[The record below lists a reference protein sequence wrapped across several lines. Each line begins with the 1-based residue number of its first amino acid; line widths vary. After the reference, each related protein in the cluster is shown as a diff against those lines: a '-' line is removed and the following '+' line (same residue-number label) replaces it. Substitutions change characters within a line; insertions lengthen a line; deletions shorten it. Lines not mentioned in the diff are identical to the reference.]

1 MNELTP
7 RQVDVLKAIVEE
19 YSASGESVG
28 SMVLEKKY
36 KLGVSPATIRN
47 EMVVLEKK
55 GFLKKNYFSSGRNP
69 STKGLRFYIN
79 NLMKEDRLAT
89 VDEIGLRNS
98 IWDDRDELYRLLS
111 RAVRVLAEKTGLLS
125 IVSTDR
131 DELYYS
137 GTANLFDER
146 EFSNLEK
153 TKTILTKLEEV
164 EFWHGV
170 VGDWDTIEKEI
181 IFLLGEEDFGDPSFN
196 FYGSVFGEFRG
207 ESVKGVIGV
216 VGPDRM
222 CYHKIVPQVRY
233 FTNLVKNILKEKN
246 W

>member
-1 MNELTP
+1 MDELTP
-7 RQVDVLKAIVEE
+7 RQVDILKAIVEE
-19 YSASGESVG
+19 YSASGEPVS
-28 SMVLEKKY
+28 SSVLEKKY

-47 EMVVLEKK
+47 EMVILAKK

-79 NLMKEDRLAT
+79 NLMKEDKLAT
-89 VDEIGLRNS
+89 VDEVALKNG
-98 IWDDRDELYRLLS
+98 IWDNRDKLHHLLS
-111 RAVRVLAEKTGLLS
+111 QAVRVLSEKTGLLS
-125 IVSTDR
+125 IVSTDK

-146 EFSNLEK
+146 ELTNLERAK
-153 TKTILTKLEEV
+153 SIFGKLEEI
-164 EFWHGV
+164 EFWQEV
-170 VGDWDTIEKEI
+170 IGDWDTIEKEI
-181 IFLLGEEDFGDPSFN
+181 IFLLGEEDFRDPLFD

-207 ESVKGVIGV
+207 ESVRGIIGV
-216 VGPDRM
+216 VGPNRM

-233 FTNLVKNILKEKN
+233 FTNLVKDILKEKN